1 MSSLPNRRMG
11 AEWTKA
17 LSDIFCYYSALQKAL
32 ILSCILPPFNGESIE
47 KQPESTGIV
56 KCKKRDFVSL
66 SEVSFSRILKCKQ
79 DVIKGCRQIIHC
91 ICIEGSCQQE
101 GAERLVGVCIEEWV
115 KVNLTSMYNEMEGAG
130 AIALP
135 LSIKNGMLT
144 IKKGLDK

>member
-1 MSSLPNRRMG
+1 MHGVRS
-11 AEWTKA
+11 
-17 LSDIFCYYSALQKAL
+17 
-32 ILSCILPPFNGESIE
+32 
-47 KQPESTGIV
+47 
-56 KCKKRDFVSL
+56 
-66 SEVSFSRILKCKQ
+66 
-79 DVIKGCRQIIHC
+79 GCIHC

-135 LSIKNGMLT
+135 LSIKNEMLT

>member
-1 MSSLPNRRMG
+1 M
-11 AEWTKA
+11 
-17 LSDIFCYYSALQKAL
+17 
-32 ILSCILPPFNGESIE
+32 
-47 KQPESTGIV
+47 
-56 KCKKRDFVSL
+56 KCKHKPSASREYLSL
-66 SEVSFSRILKCKQ
+66 FEY
-79 DVIKGCRQIIHC
+79 
-91 ICIEGSCQQE
+91 SCQQE

>member
-1 MSSLPNRRMG
+1 MLREENI
-11 AEWTKA
+11 A
-17 LSDIFCYYSALQKAL
+17 
-32 ILSCILPPFNGESIE
+32 IE
-47 KQPESTGIV
+47 
-56 KCKKRDFVSL
+56 
-66 SEVSFSRILKCKQ
+66 
-79 DVIKGCRQIIHC
+79 IKSQGY
-91 ICIEGSCQQE
+91 SCQQE